1 MHTHNCVTL
10 LGWAVSQVTPCHVGL
25 LPHGSLVA
33 VPPEGWHVS
42 HPTLFVHP
50 AGPPAALYRSHRA
63 VTSAAAVGWADA
75 PGPSS
80 SSSSSSGSGSS
91 GVGAGGRMGE
101 SARRPHAFELAGNG
115 GSPARLLPEPA
126 EPAGGWQSTVACT
139 VRLWPLTCCCTS
151 THSRPAAKQPHDSR
165 PRWAGEDASNPRATP
180 ILLHPVP
187 GDTVRR

>member
-10 LGWAVSQVTPCHVGL
+10 LGWTAVSQVTPLHVGL

-42 HPTLFVHP
+42 HPALYVHP
-50 AGPPAALYRSHRA
+50 AAGPPAALYRSHRA

-80 SSSSSSGSGSS
+80 SSSSSSSSGSS

-101 SARRPHAFELAGNG
+101 SARRPHACQDQL
-115 GSPARLLPEPA
+115 SRL
-126 EPAGGWQSTVACT
+126 QC
-139 VRLWPLTCCCTS
+139 
-151 THSRPAAKQPHDSR
+151 QR
-165 PRWAGEDASNPRATP
+165 PRDGKT
-180 ILLHPVP
+180 
-187 GDTVRR
+187 